1 VPGAIAGH
9 FDETM
14 SKDSAVVSGDLSA
27 RLSLAMRKD
36 QFSLRRDLSRLNDEI
51 KKGGTGSE
59 RVARWQERLEK
70 SVSLRQMREALN
82 VTINYPQE
90 LPVAQHAG
98 DIAQVIREHQV
109 VIVAG
114 ETGSGK
120 TTQLPKICLELGRG
134 RAAMIG
140 HSQPRRIAARSVAA
154 RIASELGSTV
164 GELVGY
170 QVRFTDQVSE
180 RSLVKLMTDGILLAE
195 IATDRFLDRYDTL
208 IIDEV
213 HERSLNIDFILGYLK
228 QLLPKRPDL
237 KVIITSATIDI
248 ARISAHFDN
257 APVVEVSGRTFPVE
271 VLYRPPLDYG
281 EDVDQP
287 AAVLHALQELMAIER
302 ETGHF
307 VAARD
312 VLVFLPG
319 EREIRETALL
329 LRKANLPHCDV
340 LPLYARLSAAE
351 QNRIFD
357 IGSQRSGRRIVLATN
372 VAETSV
378 TVPGI
383 GYVID
388 TGVARIN
395 RYSVRS
401 KIQRLPIEPIS
412 QASANQRA
420 GRCGRIADGVCI
432 RLYDEQDFNAR
443 PAFTDAEIL
452 RVSLASVILQMLHL
466 QLGDIASFGFLD
478 PPDKRQINDG
488 FKQLEELG
496 AVDARRALTSI
507 GKKIA
512 SMPVDPRVA
521 RMVLAGARENC
532 LHEILIV
539 ASALS
544 VQDPR
549 ERPADK
555 QQAADEKHRRFNDE
569 HSDFIALVNLWNYF
583 EEQRQALSKTQ
594 LRKQCQREFLSPIR
608 LQEWRDVHFQL
619 RLSARALKLRENEK
633 PADLQSIHRALLA
646 ALPSQ
651 IGIKTEDRKYL
662 GARNREF
669 RIFPASGLYKKAP
682 KWIVAAQLLET
693 TQLYA
698 HTIGRIEPEWLNG
711 VADHLFRYQHSEPH
725 WSAKRGQVVAN
736 QKTTLY
742 GLTIND
748 KQTVSYAK
756 INPPE
761 AREIFIRAALV
772 EGQWQCDAPFWQHN
786 IDERLALEVLEAK
799 ARRRDI
805 VAEDDALFEFY
816 DARIPADVCNTVAFH
831 QWREKAERD
840 NPRLLFVDRAIL
852 LRGDVSGITPVQFP
866 DAITWDGCDYPVR
879 YRFEPG
885 HAEDGVSIVVPLGL
899 LNRVPKH
906 RFDYLVPGVLRDKC
920 IALIKALPK
929 AWRREFVPVPDTVDR
944 VLSKLVPENVPLTVA
959 LGKALLALTGKRVP
973 DDAWDQSAIEDF
985 YRANFIVVDEHG
997 ETLGLGRKLD
1007 SLLDQFRD
1015 AARVQFVPAKQDQ
1028 HTLLKSGLN
1037 RWEFGDLPRSY
1048 RFMQAGIEITAYPA
1062 LRDDG
1067 DTASINLFDY
1077 SWQAMQAHRHGVVR
1091 LLMLTLSQQTRYL
1104 KKELLRGNALSLHLG
1119 ALGSRDAIIND
1130 VISAAFA
1137 ATFLAQGEL
1146 PFTQQAFEACLE
1158 RGRSQLV
1165 QTAQQVESAIISIA
1179 QLAFTLQPLLAKA
1192 EPKPLISAYAD
1203 MRAQYSALVY
1213 DGFIRNTPTR
1223 WLLQY
1228 PRYLQAISQRLQ
1240 KASGQMQKEQTLAVE
1255 LKSLSEPLRQQ
1266 LAVDPDLMLKVA
1278 ELEQFRWM
1286 LEEYRVSLFAQQ
1298 LGTQMPVSSKRLLAA
1313 WQDVLTAIRVSTR
1326 H

>member
-1 VPGAIAGH
+1 
-9 FDETM
+9 M
-14 SKDSAVVSGDLSA
+14 SEDLKHQLRA
-27 RLSLAMRKD
+27 LGQQIDQAMLRD
-36 QFSLRRDLSRLNDEI
+36 RFVLRRDLSRLQDVAKAGEVAADKI
-51 KKGGTGSE
+51 E
-59 RVARWQERLEK
+59 RLQQRLEK
-70 SVSLRQMREALN
+70 SVSALKARLA
-82 VTINYPQE
+82 VDVAIRYPEE
-90 LPVAQHAG
+90 LPVAQRAA
-98 DIAQVIREHQV
+98 DIAAAVRDHQV

-134 RAAMIG
+134 RAGMIG
-140 HSQPRRIAARSVAA
+140 HTQPRRIAARSVAA

-164 GELVGY
+164 GDVVGY

-180 RSLVKLMTDGILLAE
+180 RSLIKLMTDGILLAE
-195 IATDRFLDRYDTL
+195 IANDRFLQRYDTL

-213 HERSLNIDFILGYLK
+213 HERSLNIDFILGYLQ
-228 QLLPKRPDL
+228 QLLPKRRDL

-248 ARISAHFDN
+248 ERISRHFEG

-271 VLYRPPLDYG
+271 IVYRPPLDYG
-281 EDVDQP
+281 DDVDQP
-287 AAVLHALQELMAIER
+287 QAVLNALQELMTVER
-302 ETGHF
+302 EQQRMP
-307 VAARD
+307 AARD

-319 EREIRETALL
+319 EREIRETALAM
-329 LRKANLPHCDV
+329 RKANLPHCEV

-357 IGSQRSGRRIVLATN
+357 ISGTRTGRRIVLATN

-420 GRCGRIADGVCI
+420 GRCGRVADGVCI
-432 RLYDEQDFNAR
+432 RLYEEDDFNRRA
-443 PAFTDAEIL
+443 PFTDAEIL

-466 QLGDIASFGFLD
+466 QLGDIASFPFID

-496 AVDARRALTSI
+496 AVDTRRQLTNI
-507 GKKIA
+507 GKKLA
-512 SMPVDPRVA
+512 TMPVDPRVA

-532 LHEILIV
+532 LHEILII

-569 HSDFIALVNLWNYF
+569 HSDFLALVNLWNYF
-583 EEQRQALSKTQ
+583 EEQRQQLSKTQ
-594 LRKQCQREFLSPIR
+594 LRKQCQREFLSPVR
-608 LQEWRDVHFQL
+608 MQEWRDIHFQL
-619 RLSARALKLRENEK
+619 RISARALNLRENDK
-633 PADLQSIHRALLA
+633 PADLRSIHRALLA

-669 RIFPASGLYKKAP
+669 RIFPASGLYKKSP
-682 KWIVAAQLLET
+682 KWLVAAQLLET

-711 VADHLFRYQHSEPH
+711 VADHLFRYQYSEPH

-742 GLTIND
+742 GLTVND

-756 INPPE
+756 IDMMQS
-761 AREIFIRAALV
+761 REIFIRAALV

-786 IDERLALEVLEAK
+786 ENERKALELLEAK

-805 VAEDDALFEFY
+805 IAEDEALFAFY
-816 DARIPADVCNTVAFH
+816 DARVPPDVCNTVAFH
-831 QWREKAERD
+831 QWREQAERD
-840 NPRLLFVDRAIL
+840 EPQLLFVDRAIL
-852 LRGDVSGITPVQFP
+852 LRGDVSAITAVQFP
-866 DAITWDGCDYPVR
+866 DSIVWEDNEYPLR

-885 HAEDGVSIVVPLGL
+885 HAEDGVSVVVPLGL

-906 RFDYLVPGVLRDKC
+906 RFDYLVPGLLRDKC
-920 IALIKALPK
+920 IALVKALPK
-929 AWRREFVPVPDTVDR
+929 SLRREFVPVPDYVDR
-944 VLSKLVPENVPLTVA
+944 ALTHVVPDNVPLTMA
-959 LGKALLALTGKRVP
+959 LGKALLKLKGTQIP
-973 DDAWDQSAIEDF
+973 DAAWDQVVIDDF
-985 YRANFIVVDEHG
+985 YRVNFIVVDANG
-997 ETLGLGRKLD
+997 ETLGQGRKLEP
-1007 SLLDQFRD
+1007 LLDQFRE
-1015 AARVQFVPAKQDQ
+1015 AARERLQPVRDSGPGWQ
-1028 HTLLKSGLN
+1028 KSGLH
-1037 RWEFGDLPRSY
+1037 RWDFGDLPRTH
-1048 RFMQAGIEITAYPA
+1048 RFTQAGVEITAYPA

-1067 DTASINLFDY
+1067 DSASIALFDY
-1077 SWQAMQAHRHGVVR
+1077 AWQAQQAHRFGVAR

-1119 ALGSRDAIIND
+1119 AIGSRDAIIGD
-1130 VISAAFA
+1130 VVQAAFV
-1137 ATFLAQGEL
+1137 ATFLDRGTVARPGVIAAEL
-1146 PFTQQAFEACLE
+1146 PFSQSAFDQCLE
-1158 RGRSQLV
+1158 RGRSELV
-1165 QTAQQVESAIISIA
+1165 ATAQQIETVIANIA
-1179 QLAFTLQPLLAKA
+1179 QLVFTLSPLLAKP
-1192 EPKPLISAYAD
+1192 EPKPLAATYAD
-1203 MRAQYSALVY
+1203 MRAQFAALVHE
-1213 DGFIRNTPTR
+1213 GFIAAAPSH
-1223 WLLQY
+1223 WLMQY
-1228 PRYLQAISQRLQ
+1228 PRYLQAMLQRLQ
-1240 KASGQMQKEQTLAVE
+1240 KASGQVQKEQTLAGE
-1255 LKSLSEPLRQQ
+1255 LKALVEPLRAQ
-1266 LAVDPDLMLKVA
+1266 LLADPQLPLKVPEIA
-1278 ELEQFRWM
+1278 IFRWM

-1298 LGTQMPVSSKRLLAA
+1298 LGTQMPVSNKRLQSS
-1313 WQDVLTAIRVSTR
+1313 WQEVLTAIRTSTR

>member
-1 VPGAIAGH
+1 
-9 FDETM
+9 M
-14 SKDSAVVSGDLSA
+14 SKDFTAVPADLSA
-27 RLSLAMRKD
+27 RIALAMRKD
-36 QFSLRRDLSRLNDEI
+36 QFSLRRDLSRLIDDI
-51 KKGGTGSE
+51 KQGKADSE
-59 RVARWQERLEK
+59 RLTRLQGRLDK
-70 SVSLRQMREALN
+70 SVSLRQLREAIA
-82 VTINYPQE
+82 VDIRYPQD
-90 LPVAQHAG
+90 LPVAQRAS

-140 HSQPRRIAARSVAA
+140 HTQPRRIAARSVAA
-154 RIASELGSTV
+154 RIASELGSSV

-170 QVRFTDQVSE
+170 QVRFTDQVSDN
-180 RSLVKLMTDGILLAE
+180 SLVKLMTDGILLAE
-195 IATDRFLDRYDTL
+195 IANDRFLERYDTL

-248 ARISAHFDN
+248 ARIAAHFDN

-271 VLYRPPLDYG
+271 ILYRPPLDYG

-287 AAVLHALQELMAIER
+287 QAILNALQELIAGER
-302 ETGHF
+302 DSGRF

-329 LRKANLPHCDV
+329 LRKANLPHCEV

-357 IGSQRSGRRIVLATN
+357 ISAKSSGRRIVLATN

-401 KIQRLPIEPIS
+401 KIQRLPVEPVS

-432 RLYDEQDFNAR
+432 RLYEEQDFLRR

-466 QLGDIASFGFLD
+466 QLGDIASFGFID

-496 AVDARRALTSI
+496 AVDARRALTPI
-507 GKKIA
+507 GKKLA
-512 SMPVDPRVA
+512 LMPVDPRVA
-521 RMVLAGARENC
+521 RMVLAGARESC
-532 LHEILIV
+532 LHEILII
-539 ASALS
+539 AAALS

-555 QQAADEKHRRFNDE
+555 QQQADEKHRRFNDE
-569 HSDFIALVNLWNYF
+569 HSDFVALVNLWNYF
-583 EEQRQALSKTQ
+583 EAQRQALSKTQ
-594 LRKQCQREFLSPIR
+594 LRKQCQREFLSPVR
-608 LQEWRDVHFQL
+608 LQEWRDIHFQL
-619 RLSARALKLRENEK
+619 RLSARALKLRENDK
-633 PADLQSIHRALLA
+633 PADLRSIHRALLA

-651 IGIKTEDRKYL
+651 IGIKTEERKYL

-682 KWIVAAQLLET
+682 KWIVCAQLLET

-698 HTIGRIEPEWLNG
+698 HTIGRIEPEWLSG
-711 VADHLFRYQHSEPH
+711 VADHLFRYQYSEPH
-725 WSAKRGQVVAN
+725 WSAKRGQVVAS

-748 KQTVSYAK
+748 RQTVSYAK
-756 INPPE
+756 INPQE
-761 AREIFIRAALV
+761 ARGIFIRAALV

-786 IDERLALEVLEAK
+786 ENERKALEQLEAK

-816 DARIPADVCNTVAFH
+816 DARIPADVSNTVAFH
-831 QWREKAERD
+831 QWREKVERD

-866 DAITWDGCDYPVR
+866 DVIGWDGNEYPLR

-906 RFDYLVPGVLRDKC
+906 RFDYLVPGLLRDKC

-944 VLSKLVPENVPLTVA
+944 VLATLAPDNVPLTIA
-959 LGKALLALTGKRVP
+959 LGKALAALTGKRVP
-973 DDAWDQSAIEDF
+973 DDAWDQSGIEDF
-985 YRANFIVVDEHG
+985 YRANFVVVDEHG
-997 ETLGLGRKLD
+997 EVLGQGRRLD
-1007 SLLDQFRD
+1007 VLLDQFRE
-1015 AARVQFVPAKQDQ
+1015 AARAQFVPARSEQ
-1028 HTLLKSGLN
+1028 HSLLKSSLH
-1037 RWEFGDLPRSY
+1037 RWDFGELPRSY
-1048 RFMQAGIEITAYPA
+1048 RFMQAGVEITAYPA

-1067 DTASINLFDY
+1067 DSASISLFDY
-1077 SWQAMQAHRHGVVR
+1077 AWQAQQAHRHGVAR

-1104 KKELLRGNALSLHLG
+1104 KKELLRGNTLSLHLG
-1119 ALGSRDAIIND
+1119 ALGSRDAIISD
-1130 VISAAFA
+1130 VIEAAFA
-1137 ATFLAQGEL
+1137 ATFLMQGEL
-1146 PFTQQAFEACLE
+1146 PFTQQAFEACLD
-1158 RGRSQLV
+1158 RGRSLLV
-1165 QTAQQVESAIISIA
+1165 QTAQQVEAVIMQVA
-1179 QLAFTLQPLLAKA
+1179 QLAFTLQPLLAKT
-1192 EPKPLISAYAD
+1192 EPKPLAAVYAD
-1203 MRAQYSALVY
+1203 LRAQYAALMFA
-1213 DGFIRNTPTR
+1213 GFIRDTPPR

-1228 PRYLQAISQRLQ
+1228 PRYLQAMLQRLQ
-1240 KASGQMQKEQTLAVE
+1240 KASGQIQKEQTLAVE
-1255 LKSLSEPLRQQ
+1255 LKALTEPLRQQ
-1266 LAVDPDLMLKVA
+1266 LVTDPDLVFKVP
-1278 ELEQFRWM
+1278 EVEHFRWM

-1298 LGTQMPVSSKRLLAA
+1298 LGTQMPVSNKRLQAA
-1313 WQDVLTAIRVSTR
+1313 WQEVLTAMRLSTR

>member
-1 VPGAIAGH
+1 MNDDLKHQLSTLGVQIDQA
-9 FDETM
+9 M
-14 SKDSAVVSGDLSA
+14 QKDRFA
-27 RLSLAMRKD
+27 
-36 QFSLRRDLSRLNDEI
+36 LRRDLSRLRDAT
-51 KKGGTGSE
+51 GGSE
-59 RVARWQERLEK
+59 QAAQRMERLRQRLDQ
-70 SVSLRQMREALN
+70 SVSLLQARQALA
-82 VTINYPQE
+82 VTICYPQE
-90 LPVAQHAG
+90 LPVAQRAEE
-98 DIAQVIREHQV
+98 IAAAIRDHQV

-140 HSQPRRIAARSVAA
+140 HTQPRRIAARSVAA
-154 RIASELGSTV
+154 RIASELGTTV
-164 GELVGY
+164 GEVVGY
-170 QVRFTDQVSE
+170 QVRFTDQVSD

-195 IATDRFLDRYDTL
+195 ISHDRFLERYDTL

-213 HERSLNIDFILGYLK
+213 HERSLNIDFILGYLR

-248 ARISAHFDN
+248 NRISAHFDA

-271 VLYRPPLDYG
+271 IVYRPPLDYG
-281 EDVDQP
+281 DDVDLPQ
-287 AAVLHALQELMAIER
+287 AVLNALQELIAVER
-302 ETGHF
+302 EEQRMP
-307 VAARD
+307 AARD

-319 EREIRETALL
+319 EREIRETALAM
-329 LRKANLPHCDV
+329 RKANLPHCEV

-357 IGSQRSGRRIVLATN
+357 ISGARTGRRVVLSTN

-388 TGVARIN
+388 TGVARVN

-412 QASANQRA
+412 QASASQRA
-420 GRCGRIADGVCI
+420 GRCGRVADGICI
-432 RLYDEQDFNAR
+432 RLYEEDDFKLR
-443 PAFTDAEIL
+443 SPFTDAEIL

-466 QLGDIASFGFLD
+466 QLGDIASFPFID

-496 AVDARRALTSI
+496 AVDAQRKLTDI
-507 GKKIA
+507 GKKLA
-512 SMPVDPRVA
+512 TMPVDPRVA

-532 LHEILIV
+532 LHEALII

-569 HSDFIALVNLWNYF
+569 NSDFLALVNLWNYF
-583 EEQRQALSKTQ
+583 EEQRQQLSKTQ
-594 LRKQCQREFLSPIR
+594 LRKQCQREFLSPVR

-619 RLSARALKLRENEK
+619 RISARALKLRENDK
-633 PADLQSIHRALLA
+633 PADLRSVHRALLA
-646 ALPSQ
+646 ALPSH

-669 RIFPASGLYKKAP
+669 RIFPASGLYKKSP
-682 KWIVAAQLLET
+682 KWLVAAQLLET

-698 HTIGRIEPEWLNG
+698 HTIGRIEPEWLSG

-725 WSAKRGQVVAN
+725 WSAKRGEVVAN

-748 KQTVSYAK
+748 KQTVGYAK
-756 INPPE
+756 IDGVQS
-761 AREIFIRAALV
+761 REIFIRAALV
-772 EGQWQCDAPFWQHN
+772 EGQWQCDAPFWLHN
-786 IDERLALEVLEAK
+786 ENERKELELLEAK

-805 VAEDDALFEFY
+805 VAEDDALYAFY
-816 DARIPADVCNTVAFH
+816 EARVPAEVCNTVAFH
-831 QWREKAERD
+831 QWRKQAEREQ
-840 NPRLLFVDRAIL
+840 PQLLFVDRAIL
-852 LRGDVSGITPVQFP
+852 LRGDVSAITSVQFP
-866 DAITWDGCDYPVR
+866 DAIVWEGNEYPLR

-885 HAEDGVSIVVPLGL
+885 HAEDGVSAIVPLGL

-906 RFDYLVPGVLRDKC
+906 RFDYLVPGLLRDKC
-920 IALIKALPK
+920 IALVKSLPK
-929 AWRREFVPVPDTVDR
+929 ALRREFVPVPDYVDR
-944 VLSKLVPENVPLTVA
+944 ALALVGVDNVPLTVT
-959 LGKALLALTGKRVP
+959 LGKALLKLRGTQVP
-973 DDAWDQSAIEDF
+973 DAAWDQVVIDDF
-985 YRANFIVVDEHG
+985 YRVNFIVVDANA
-997 ETLGLGRKLD
+997 ETLGQGRKLEP
-1007 SLLDQFRD
+1007 LLEQFRD
-1015 AARVQFVPAKQDQ
+1015 AAREQLQPARE
-1028 HTLLKSGLN
+1028 SGTGLSKTGLH
-1037 RWEFGDLPRSY
+1037 RWDFGELPRSH
-1048 RFMQAGIEITAYPA
+1048 RFSQAGVEITAYPG

-1067 DTASINLFDY
+1067 DSASIALFDY
-1077 SWQAMQAHRHGVVR
+1077 VWQAHEAHCHGVAR

-1104 KKELLRGNALSLHLG
+1104 KKELLRGNTLSLHLG
-1119 ALGSRDAIIND
+1119 AIGSRDAIIGD
-1130 VISAAFA
+1130 VVYAAFV
-1137 ATFLAQGEL
+1137 ATFLSVADNL
-1146 PFTQQAFEACLE
+1146 PYTQAGFEQCLE
-1158 RGRSQLV
+1158 RGRSELV
-1165 QTAQQVESAIISIA
+1165 ATAQQIETVIANIA
-1179 QLAFTLQPLLAKA
+1179 QLVFTLAPLLSKP
-1192 EPKPLISAYAD
+1192 EPKQLAPAYAD
-1203 MRAQYSALVY
+1203 MRTQFAALIY
-1213 DGFIRNTPTR
+1213 DGFIAATPPK

-1228 PRYLQAISQRLQ
+1228 PRYLQAILQRLQ
-1240 KASGQMQKEQTLAVE
+1240 KASGQMQKEQTLASE
-1255 LKSLSEPLRQQ
+1255 LKALVEPLRTQ
-1266 LAVDPDLMLKVA
+1266 LLADPQLSLKVPEVTA
-1278 ELEQFRWM
+1278 YRWM

-1298 LGTQMPVSSKRLLAA
+1298 LGTQMPVSNKRLQSS
-1313 WQDVLTAIRVSTR
+1313 WQEVLTAIRVSTR